1 MQLTAA
7 QAMNGCQKACKPD
20 RGIETVLPLSHLLLT
35 MRGQKACKPDRG
47 IETLRSRWQGIGF
60 LLVRR
65 PVSPIAGLKPLS
77 SLQWH
82 LSKKRRKQ
90 AHPEAQTRKRLWQV
104 SLQSRCGLLQ
114 HRNR

>member
-1 MQLTAA
+1 MAWEARL
-7 QAMNGCQKACKPD
+7 
-20 RGIETVLPLSHLLLT
+20 
-35 MRGQKACKPDRG
+35 
-47 IETLRSRWQGIGF
+47 
-60 LLVRR
+60 
-65 PVSPIAGLKPLS
+65 GLKPNAT
-77 SLQWH
+77 LQWH